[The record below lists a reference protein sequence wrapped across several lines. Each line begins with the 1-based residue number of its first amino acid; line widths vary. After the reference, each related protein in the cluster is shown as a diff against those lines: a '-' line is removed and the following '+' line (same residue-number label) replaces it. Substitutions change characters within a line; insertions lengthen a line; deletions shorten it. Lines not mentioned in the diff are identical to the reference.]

1 MLLKI
6 DQLTA
11 GYGQAIAL
19 EKVQLQIQPG
29 ELVAILGPN
38 GAGKSTLLKVISR
51 AMNSHG
57 VLEFNGQ
64 SLHNFSTEQVV
75 GLGICHCPEGRRL
88 FPELSVMK
96 NLQLGAYLR
105 TNRQVIADDLERV
118 FSLFPILAEREHQIV
133 NTLSGGQQQMVAIGR
148 ALMGDPQLLLLD
160 EPSVGIAHRL
170 KMEIFAAIRKIC
182 DGGVAIVMAEQDAQ
196 SALHI
201 ADRAYVLEHGSVAQ
215 EGQASALATDDR
227 IRKIYLGVG

>member
-1 MLLKI
+1 MLLKL

-11 GYGQAIAL
+11 AYGQAIAL
-19 EKVQLQIQPG
+19 EKIQLQIQPG

-57 VLEFNGQ
+57 TLEFNGK
-64 SLHNFSTEQVV
+64 SLHTFSTEQVV

-105 TNRQVIADDLERV
+105 TNRQEVSNDLARV
-118 FSLFPILAEREHQIV
+118 FSLFPILSERQDQIV
-133 NTLSGGQQQMVAIGR
+133 STLSGGQQQMVAIGR

-170 KMEIFAAIRKIC
+170 KMEIFSAIRKIC
-182 DGGVAIVMAEQDAQ
+182 DGGVAILMAEQDAQ

-215 EGQASALATDDR
+215 EGSASALATDDR

>member
-1 MLLKI
+1 MMLELDK
-6 DQLTA
+6 LTA
-11 GYGQAIAL
+11 AYGQAIAL
-19 EKVQLQIQPG
+19 ENLSLQIGKG

-51 AMNSHG
+51 ALPSRGTLN
-57 VLEFNGQ
+57 FNGQ
-64 SLHNFSTEQVV
+64 SLHQYSTEQVV
-75 GLGICHCPEGRRL
+75 GQGICHCPEGRRL
-88 FPELSVMK
+88 FPELSVIK

-105 TNRQVIADDLERV
+105 HDRDAVARDLERV
-118 FSLFPILAEREHQIV
+118 YALFAILAERRDQIV
-133 NTLSGGQQQMVAIGR
+133 STLSGGQQQMVAIGR
-148 ALMGDPQLLLLD
+148 ALMGAPQLLLLD

-182 DGGVAIVMAEQDAQ
+182 DAGVAILVAEQDAQ

-215 EGQASALATDDR
+215 EGTAKALSSDDR
-227 IRKIYLGVG
+227 IRKIYLGVA

>member
-19 EKVQLQIQPG
+19 EKVQLHIQPG

-51 AMNSHG
+51 SMNSQG
-57 VLEFNGQ
+57 LLEFNGQ
-64 SLHNFSTEQVV
+64 SLHNYSTEQVV

-105 TNRQVIADDLERV
+105 TNRQAIADDLERV

>member
-1 MLLKI
+1 MLLKL

-11 GYGQAIAL
+11 AYGQAIAL
-19 EKVQLQIQPG
+19 EKIQLQIQPG

-57 VLEFNGQ
+57 TLEFNGQ
-64 SLHNFSTEQVV
+64 SLHTYSTEQVV

-105 TNRQVIADDLERV
+105 TNRQEVENDSWIIDENSKRTFGQDEVLSAKWTEDENPAGQHCGHRADSNTAIDKYTGPTEGSERKTGKNY
-118 FSLFPILAEREHQIV
+118 SK
-133 NTLSGGQQQMVAIGR
+133 
-148 ALMGDPQLLLLD
+148 LL
-160 EPSVGIAHRL
+160 
-170 KMEIFAAIRKIC
+170 
-182 DGGVAIVMAEQDAQ
+182 Q
-196 SALHI
+196 
-201 ADRAYVLEHGSVAQ
+201 VL
-215 EGQASALATDDR
+215 
-227 IRKIYLGVG
+227 

>member
-19 EKVQLQIQPG
+19 EKVQLHIQPG

-51 AMNSHG
+51 SMNSQG

-64 SLHNFSTEQVV
+64 SLHNYSTEQVV

-105 TNRQVIADDLERV
+105 TNRQAIADDLERV

>member
-6 DQLTA
+6 DQLKA

-19 EKVQLQIQPG
+19 EKVQLHIQPG

-105 TNRQVIADDLERV
+105 TNRQAIADDLERV

>member
-19 EKVQLQIQPG
+19 EKVQLHIQPG

-51 AMNSHG
+51 SMNSQG

-64 SLHNFSTEQVV
+64 SLYNYSTEQVV

-88 FPELSVMK
+88 FPELSVIK

-105 TNRQVIADDLERV
+105 TNRQAIADDLERV
-118 FSLFPILAEREHQIV
+118 FSLFSILAEREHQIV

-170 KMEIFAAIRKIC
+170 KMEIFAAIRMIC

>member
-19 EKVQLQIQPG
+19 EKVQLHIQPG

-64 SLHNFSTEQVV
+64 SLHNYSTEQVV

-105 TNRQVIADDLERV
+105 TNRQAIADDLERV

-148 ALMGDPQLLLLD
+148 ALMGDPQLLLD